1 MNLENYIGIDSQSRQ
16 IMSSWLNIIEAE
28 DTEAAMRKHAKL
40 ISEICGEKVEEAYNR
55 AVYAVK
61 RNVSEGDVESVAQRL
76 RAATRGRA

>member
-28 DTEAAMRKHAKL
+28 DTESAMRKHAKL
-40 ISEICGEKVEEAYNR
+40 ISAISGEKPEEVYNR

-61 RNVSEGDVESVAQRL
+61 RNVSEGDVDAVAARL
-76 RAATRGRA
+76 RAATRGRV